1 MKKFR
6 SVTLLAAVF
15 SVCGLANADTS
26 IEMVWECTLK
36 EGKSMEEVH
45 AVNAKWVKFINK
57 KVKGGEISSA
67 TVVAVVGDYSSF
79 LFVDSFPNLQSW
91 TDASAVMASSEGQKQ
106 EAAFEE
112 VSECSSSRLYESTY

>member
-1 MKKFR
+1 
-6 SVTLLAAVF
+6 
-15 SVCGLANADTS
+15 
-26 IEMVWECTLK
+26 
-36 EGKSMEEVH
+36 MEEVH
-45 AVNAKWVKFINK
+45 AVNAKWVTFINK

-91 TDASAVMASSEGQKQ
+91 TDASAVMDSSEGQNR